1 MVTMHTED
9 DDHGYDR
16 PSKSQVKREMHALLD
31 LGKQLIEQPTERLKQ
46 LPLSEKLYEAIREA
60 QRISNSR
67 EGLRRQI
74 HYVGKLM
81 RDADADTIRQQLDV
95 WENGSREQTRAMHRL
110 ENLRDLLLRNDDAL
124 TDLLK
129 QYPQADVQQLRT
141 FIREGRKEA
150 LANAALQ
157 PGQEPKRKHYR
168 ALFQALKQLVDQPT
182 NETPHDTDHA

>member
-95 WENGSREQTRAMHRL
+95 WENGSREQTRAMHRR

-150 LANAALQ
+150 QANAALQ

>member
-129 QYPQADVQQLRT
+129 QYPHADVQQLRT

-150 LANAALQ
+150 QANAALQ

-168 ALFQALKQLVDQPT
+168 ALFQALKQLADQPT
-182 NETPHDTDHA
+182 DETPHDTDHA